1 MKKTF
6 SIFICLIYSFYIQA
20 QEQNPSG
27 TTIVSKAKILNFAET
42 AKKNINK
49 VMEKDPPEEGDE
61 EMDLDFKNP
70 VINFSSINKIELLPI
85 PLPNT
90 DKKGKVNSACPDF
103 EATIDNTGRPPD
115 PNGAAGFDHIMVT
128 VNNTAKI
135 QKKDGTQLSSVDL
148 PTFFSGTGH
157 TDVYDPKVTYDPYNH
172 RWIFVACASRESA
185 NSALLLGVSQ
195 TFDPTGNW
203 NIYSIDADPANTNW
217 FDYPSL
223 GFSKNWIIVG
233 GNMFDIPGQTTGFKA
248 RTWVI
253 NKNEAYAG
261 NGLSIPYFDR
271 TDYFTICPSIN
282 YDANENTAWCI
293 ANHNSN
299 SGGNGFIKMFSIAGT
314 AAAPTFTLGSTIQ
327 VATAWAPN
335 GVDAPQSGTT
345 NKVNLGDHRI
355 QNVVYRNGRL
365 YFCQN
370 FFSPAASPTT
380 CGVQVVA
387 INPFSSTHLETQRI
401 IDNTGAIMAA
411 YPSITVNTNDDL
423 AIGYCT
429 FYTNNYPSAAYTYRR
444 GLAGGF
450 NSAVYRGG
458 EDWYEYTFGGRN
470 RWGDYTATYTDPE
483 DNKAIWIISQYART
497 RSGGVSYWGTWWKK
511 ICPDICT
518 NSFTLSGASPSYKF
532 EANST
537 ITSTGVVSSG
547 GLVKYDAG
555 TKITLSPGFRANNGS
570 HFKAYIDGC
579 GGVK

>member
-6 SIFICLIYSFYIQA
+6 TIVICLIYSFYIQA

-27 TTIVSKAKILNFAET
+27 TTVVGKAKILNFAET
-42 AKKNINK
+42 AKKNLNIAI
-49 VMEKDPPEEGDE
+49 EKEPPEEGE
-61 EMDLDFKNP
+61 EEGFK
-70 VINFSSINKIELLPI
+70 VINNKVGDFSPVNKVEILPI
-85 PLPNT
+85 PLANS

-103 EATIDNTGRPPD
+103 EGTNINNSNPPD
-115 PNGAAGFDHIMVT
+115 PNGAAGFDHIMTT
-128 VNNTAKI
+128 VNSVVRI
-135 QKKDGTQLSSVDL
+135 QKKDGTEISNVTL
-148 PTFFSGTGH
+148 PVFFSGTGH
-157 TDVYDPKVTYDPYNH
+157 TDVYDPKITYDPYNQ
-172 RWIFVACASRESA
+172 RWIFVACASRESS

-223 GFSKNWIIVG
+223 GFNKNWIVVS

-253 NKNEAYAG
+253 NKSAAYAG

-282 YDANENTAWCI
+282 YDANENTAWCVS
-293 ANHNSN
+293 NFNNN
-299 SGGNGFIKMFSIAGT
+299 SGGNGYIKLFSIAGT
-314 AAAPTFTLGSTIQ
+314 AAAPTFTVGSTIQ
-327 VATAWAPN
+327 VAAAWAGS
-335 GVDAPQSGTT
+335 GVDGPQTGTT
-345 NKVNLGDHRI
+345 VKVNLGDHRI
-355 QNVVYRNGRL
+355 QNVVYRNSRL

-370 FFSPAASPTT
+370 FFSPATTPTT
-380 CGVQVVA
+380 CGIQVVA
-387 INPFSSTHLETQRI
+387 LNPFSSTQLETQRI
-401 IDNTGAIMAA
+401 VDNSGAIMAA
-411 YPSITVNTNDDL
+411 YPSVTVNTNDDL

-429 FYTNNYPSAAYTYRR
+429 FYTTAYPSAAYTYRR
-444 GLAGGF
+444 GLAGAF
-450 NSAVYRGG
+450 NSAVYRAG
-458 EDWYEYTFGGRN
+458 EDWYNVTFGGRN

-483 DNKAIWIISQYART
+483 DNKAMWVISEYARP
-497 RSGGVSYWGTWWKK
+497 RSGGSSYWGTWWKK

-518 NSFTLSGASPSYKF
+518 NSFTLSGASPSYKY

-537 ITSTGVVSSG
+537 IVSTGVVSSG

-570 HFKAYIDGC
+570 YFKAYIDGC